1 MNRKDELKKQIND
14 WLYEINRLVKIAKQC
29 GNKKPYDNFMIK
41 DRIKIVEKLKKELE
55 ALQND

>member
-1 MNRKDELKKQIND
+1 MNKKEELQKQIND
-14 WLYEINRLVKIAKQC
+14 LIYEINRLVRIAKKL

-55 ALQND
+55 A